1 MDIDE
6 AVRGACLLAR
16 DIERSL
22 GFSAEVGTEYT
33 EQWRSFRELS
43 GRPLPDAWVTLS
55 VPEVGTTVAL
65 DPSEPGSATAEG
77 FAMELV
83 RVLQDDIQ
91 IHIREPWPRDPA
103 ARGRA
108 LDPTERGWR
117 SQMDRAY
124 LVPYGELGS
133 G

>member
-6 AVRGACLLAR
+6 AVRGARLLAS

-33 EQWRSFRELS
+33 EEWRSLRELS

-55 VPEVGTTVAL
+55 VPEVGTTIAL
-65 DPSEPGSATAEG
+65 DPSEPGSTTAEG
-77 FAMELV
+77 FAMELL

-91 IHIREPWPRDPA
+91 IHIREPWPKDPA
-103 ARGRA
+103 AGGRA
-108 LDPTERGWR
+108 LDPTERGWQ
-117 SQMDRAY
+117 STTDRTY
-124 LVPYGELGS
+124 LVPYGQLGS
-133 G
+133 V

>member
-1 MDIDE
+1 M
-6 AVRGACLLAR
+6 
-16 DIERSL
+16 
-22 GFSAEVGTEYT
+22 
-33 EQWRSFRELS
+33 
-43 GRPLPDAWVTLS
+43 TLS
-55 VPEVGTTVAL
+55 VPEVGTTLAL
-65 DPSEPGSATAEG
+65 DPSEPGSTTAEG

-103 ARGRA
+103 ADGRA

-117 SQMDRAY
+117 SQTDRAH
-124 LVPYGELGS
+124 LVPYGELGA